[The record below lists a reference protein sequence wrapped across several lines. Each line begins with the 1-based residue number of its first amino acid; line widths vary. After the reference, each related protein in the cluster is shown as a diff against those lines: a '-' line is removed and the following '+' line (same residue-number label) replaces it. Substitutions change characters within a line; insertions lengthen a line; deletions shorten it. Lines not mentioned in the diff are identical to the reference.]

1 MLSKYSLIDNILILI
16 CFKFYSQVNGP
27 FVIIFH
33 SDNIPGAIRPDN
45 TQNNVGNN
53 VNQNARNELGFALD
67 YKITSNCAPLDF
79 VTPPAQ
85 Q

>member
-1 MLSKYSLIDNILILI
+1 M
-16 CFKFYSQVNGP
+16 NGP
-27 FVIIFH
+27 FVILFH
-33 SDNIPGAIRPDN
+33 SDNVPGAIRPDN
-45 TQNNVGNN
+45 NQNNVGNN

-67 YKITSNCAPLDF
+67 YKVTSNCAPLDF